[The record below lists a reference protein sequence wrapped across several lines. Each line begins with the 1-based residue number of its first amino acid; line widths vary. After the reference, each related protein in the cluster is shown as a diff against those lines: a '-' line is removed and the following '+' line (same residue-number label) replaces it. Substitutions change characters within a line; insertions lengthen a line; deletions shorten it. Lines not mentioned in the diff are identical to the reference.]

1 MLAIEEVLV
10 HVDERD
16 HLLQNLQM
24 RHANQSLQNVQE
36 VHVVALR
43 LELHVVVRTD
53 FGEREQ
59 AQLRQW
65 RDVVDR
71 HTELAIVQNR
81 LDDATLLQH
90 VEEGVALSTG

>member
-24 RHANQSLQNVQE
+24 RHANQSLQNVQK

-43 LELHVVVRTD
+43 LELHVVVWTD

-59 AQLRQW
+59 TQLRQW

-71 HTELAIVQNR
+71 HAELAIVQNR